1 MQRLQWGSGVLCFYY
16 CSSPPRGLEASAPV
30 LADPL
35 SFHVHG
41 KAFESSLLAQ
51 HGFSAQIRRLWASA
65 GEGEGV
71 LMGRIWRSRWVSLTG
86 SGPTLPSVAGRP
98 ETDVRRA
105 GIGRRPPCFTEREQ
119 DLGAR
124 QAESISSHHVSFRAA
139 GPCGG
144 EKGEEGR
151 SQAPWVQDAQGGRSH
166 PHRHSPPTRGVPA
179 LHTAVSDSCKRDS
192 VGSGTGVGQPGL
204 GMHSMGGVW
213 GA

>member
-1 MQRLQWGSGVLCFYY
+1 
-16 CSSPPRGLEASAPV
+16 
-30 LADPL
+30 
-35 SFHVHG
+35 
-41 KAFESSLLAQ
+41 
-51 HGFSAQIRRLWASA
+51 
-65 GEGEGV
+65 
-71 LMGRIWRSRWVSLTG
+71 MGRIWRSRWVSLTG

-119 DLGAR
+119 DLYLGAR

-151 SQAPWVQDAQGGRSH
+151 SQAPRVQDAQGGRSH

-192 VGSGTGVGQPGL
+192 VGSGTGIGEPGL

-213 GA
+213 GAREAEIAVLVRGQQHLVSRCRCSGRLEPAWFLFRVLEGA